1 LVQIIDVCCLLKEAD
16 PMRWDPVNHT
26 QVGIKLVILLTV
38 LILGYRAKRKENL
51 SKNTWLAMVL
61 LTVTAIVIA
70 VVW

>member
-1 LVQIIDVCCLLKEAD
+1 
-16 PMRWDPVNHT
+16 MRWEAVDHA

-51 SKNTWLAMVL
+51 SKNTWLAMVQ

>member
-1 LVQIIDVCCLLKEAD
+1 VGIRYPLNEAD
-16 PMRWDPVNHT
+16 PMRCDSVNHT
-26 QVGIKLVILLTV
+26 QVVIKLVILLTV
-38 LILGYRAKRKENL
+38 LFLGYRAKRKENL

>member
-1 LVQIIDVCCLLKEAD
+1 
-16 PMRWDPVNHT
+16 MRWDSVNHT
-26 QVGIKLVILLTV
+26 QVGIKLVILLIV
-38 LILGYRAKRKENL
+38 LILGYRAKRRENL

>member
-1 LVQIIDVCCLLKEAD
+1 MKWEAINNTQIWAKLNLLLAVLV
-16 PMRWDPVNHT
+16 
-26 QVGIKLVILLTV
+26 
-38 LILGYRAKRKENL
+38 LGYIAKRKESL

>member
-1 LVQIIDVCCLLKEAD
+1 
-16 PMRWDPVNHT
+16 MRWDSVNHT

-38 LILGYRAKRKENL
+38 LILGYRAKKKENL

>member
-1 LVQIIDVCCLLKEAD
+1 
-16 PMRWDPVNHT
+16 MRWDSVNHT

-61 LTVTAIVIA
+61 LTVAAIVIA